1 MPDQNLPIP
10 DLADDGVLLAVEPP
24 TASRATIRLLA
35 RADVLGVRVDLTATG
50 ADALARMLLSAAAD
64 GVAQLDQDD
73 QDGGPWV

>member
-10 DLADDGVLLAVEPP
+10 DFADDGVLLAVEPP

-35 RADVLGVRVDLTATG
+35 RADVVGVRVDLTASG

-73 QDGGPWV
+73 GGPWV